1 MNYYY
6 YLCGVIIK
14 IWTLMEDLYLL
25 PDGAILKQIGEKL
38 KATRLKQNITQQS
51 LADSSGVSLST
62 LRRIENIGSGSIE
75 SLLRL
80 MRELGMLEMLNPLTE
95 QEQLS
100 PQEYYDLMHN
110 AQKKVRKRAAGQIN
124 NNPKTESE
132 W

>member
-1 MNYYY
+1 MNYYC

-25 PDGAILKQIGEKL
+25 SDGAILKQIGEKL

-51 LADSSGVSLST
+51 LADSSGVPLST
-62 LRRIENIGSGSIE
+62 LRRIENTGSGSVE

-80 MRELGMLEMLNPLTE
+80 MRELGMLEMLQPLTE

-100 PQEYYDLMHN
+100 PQEYYDLMHH

-124 NNPKTESE
+124 TNPKTESE

>member
-6 YLCGVIIK
+6 YLCGVITQIRT
-14 IWTLMEDLYLL
+14 IMEDLYLL
-25 PDGAILKQIGEKL
+25 SDGAILKQIGEKL
-38 KATRLKQNITQQS
+38 KAIRLKQNITQQS
-51 LADSSGVSLST
+51 LAVSSGVPLST
-62 LRRIENIGSGSIE
+62 LRRIENTGSGSVE

-80 MRELGMLEMLNPLTE
+80 MRELGMLEMLHSLTE

-100 PQEYYDLMHN
+100 PQAYYELVHG

-124 NNPKTESE
+124 NTPKIESE